1 MKTTTTFAILIWINA
16 SRAKNNEAELFARI
30 TVNQK
35 RVNISLKRKVNIES
49 WDKAKSR
56 VKGTSQEARII
67 NGYIDQTQT
76 ALFQAYQDLKAE
88 RKIVT
93 SQAIKSRFLGIDQQ
107 HYSLQNIIDYH
118 NANTVHKLHKDTMG
132 LYKTTQR
139 YLMEFVLKEFKTSD
153 IYLRDLNYSFVL
165 KFDNFLRSYKMS
177 RNKKLIGN
185 NTIIK
190 HIQRLRKMVTMAF
203 HIEWINRDPFVK
215 YKPVFDK
222 SEREFLSAKELKS
235 IENFTSDIERLS
247 IVKDLFIFSCYT
259 GIAYVDIMQLKKD
272 NILLGID
279 GGQWI
284 VTKRQKTNTPVKVPI
299 LEQTQLII
307 NKYKNNVRAVSTGSL
322 LPLLSNQKLNSYL
335 KEIADLCKIKKN
347 LTFHMARHTFAT
359 TVTLTNGVPI
369 ETVSKLLGHTK
380 LATTQIYAKVIERKV
395 SDDMN
400 ALQKILNYNSNE
412 IEVNNKNLKHSS

>member
-35 RVNISLKRKVNIES
+35 RVNISLKRKVNIDS

-56 VKGTSQEARII
+56 VKGTNQEARII
-67 NGYIDQTQT
+67 NAYIDQTQT

-88 RKIVT
+88 RKVIT
-93 SQAIKSRFLGIDQQ
+93 SQAIKSRFLGLDEQ
-107 HYSLQNIIDYH
+107 HYSLQDIIDYH
-118 NANTVHKLHKDTMG
+118 NENTSHKLHKDTIG

-139 YLMEFVLKEFKTSD
+139 YLMEFVLKEFKTND

-165 KFDNFLRSYKMS
+165 KFDNFLRAYKMS

-222 SEREFLSAKELKS
+222 TERGFLSAKELEA
-235 IENFTSDIERLS
+235 IENFTTDIERLR

-259 GIAYVDIMQLKKD
+259 GIAYVDIMKLSKN

-284 VTKRQKTNTPVKVPI
+284 VTKRQKTNTQVKVPV
-299 LEQTQLII
+299 LKQTQLII
-307 NKYKNNVRAVSTGSL
+307 NKYKNNLRVQTTGTL
-322 LPLLSNQKLNSYL
+322 LPVLSNQKLNSYL
-335 KEIADLCKIKKN
+335 KEISDVCKIKKN

-400 ALQKILNYNSNE
+400 ALKVLLDNKSTQNSVDNRR
-412 IEVNNKNLKHSS
+412 KSSS